1 MQGGIRP
8 GYKQTEV
15 GVIPQDWDVARIVD
29 VASITTGSRNTQDR
43 IDTGIYPFFVR
54 SQTVERINS
63 YSFDGEAVLTAGDG
77 VGTGKIFHY
86 INGKFDL
93 HQRVYQISN
102 FSPRLNGFFFYLYFA
117 SKFFD
122 RIMSMTAK
130 SSVDSV
136 RREMIAD
143 MLMPLPTPD
152 EQRAIAAALA
162 DADALI
168 AAFEGMIAKKRD
180 LKQAAMQHLLTGK
193 TRLPGFSGEWEVK
206 RLGEIGRA
214 LIGLTY
220 SPADIRSF
228 GTLVLRSSNIQNGV
242 LAFDDNVYVD
252 PDVAQSSLIE
262 VGDLLICARNGSR
275 DLIGKSVRLDG
286 RARGMAFGAF
296 MAAYRSEFNNFISL
310 QFQSDLIKRQ
320 INEHLGATIN
330 QITNKSLLS
339 FQVPLPNDRA
349 EQTAIAEV
357 LSDMDADLAALEA
370 QAAKAR
376 AVKQGMMQELLTG
389 RVRLV

>member
-1 MQGGIRP
+1 MTP
-8 GYKQTEV
+8 GTQVDAEYLYYSLLLAS
-15 GVIPQDWDVARIVD
+15 ARI
-29 VASITTGSRNTQDR
+29 ASLAGEQAVPI
-43 IDTGIYPFFVR
+43 
-54 SQTVERINS
+54 IN
-63 YSFDGEAVLTAGDG
+63 
-77 VGTGKIFHY
+77 
-86 INGKFDL
+86 
-93 HQRVYQISN
+93 
-102 FSPRLNGFFFYLYFA
+102 
-117 SKFFD
+117 
-122 RIMSMTAK
+122 K
-130 SSVDSV
+130 SSFSANL
-136 RREMIAD
+136 IAIP
-143 MLMPLPTPD
+143 PLP

-162 DADALI
+162 DADGLI
-168 AAFEGMIAKKRD
+168 AALEGMIAKKRD

-220 SPADIRSF
+220 SPSDIRSF
-228 GTLVLRSSNIQNGV
+228 GTLVLRSSNIQNGS
-242 LAFDDNVYVD
+242 LTFDDNVYVD
-252 PDVAQSSLIE
+252 PEVAQSSIIE

-357 LSDMDADLAALEA
+357 LSDMDADLAAFEA

-376 AVKQGMMQELLTG
+376 AVKQGMIQELLTG
-389 RVRLV
+389 RVRLI